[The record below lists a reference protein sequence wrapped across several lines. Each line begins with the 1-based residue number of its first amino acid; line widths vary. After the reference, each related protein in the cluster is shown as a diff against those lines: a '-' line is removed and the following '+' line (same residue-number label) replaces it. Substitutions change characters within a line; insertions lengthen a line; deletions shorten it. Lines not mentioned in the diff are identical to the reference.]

1 MIQKLSIRNFKSV
14 RELDLSCRRVNVFIG
29 EPNTGKTNI
38 LEAMGL
44 RCSGCLRSA
53 SEVLRA
59 AAASDLFYDQDTT
72 KNIAVVFDDAP
83 MVVPLVVQED
93 REYLAGIHAPGVRS
107 HQAFRMSSSLEAE
120 PETFDLLDENTV
132 PEASL
137 YLFKNFIPSDTTGN
151 GRLNTPFGG
160 NLLHLLYSSKEARQ
174 TASGFLGS
182 SGFRLNVDY
191 TDKRLR
197 VSKLVDD
204 VLISFPY
211 TACSETL
218 RRMVF
223 HHLAI
228 DTNKDAI
235 LVFDEPEAHAYPPY
249 TKILAEKIALD
260 DRGNQFFLTTHSPY
274 MLDSLISKT
283 PAADLNIILCRM
295 ENFETKAYVMTEEQ
309 KVQIM
314 EWSMDAFF
322 NFDRLLPEV
331 E

>member
-14 RELDLSCRRVNVFIG
+14 RELDMSCRRVNVFIG

-38 LEAMGL
+38 VEAMGL
-44 RCSGCLRSA
+44 RCGGCLLHAVEVFRA
-53 SEVLRA
+53 SSFADLTTNQDASLQVGIGLDDRWVIIRTQDEEVL
-59 AAASDLFYDQDTT
+59 
-72 KNIAVVFDDAP
+72 
-83 MVVPLVVQED
+83 
-93 REYLAGIHAPGVRS
+93 GIHELPGGGG
-107 HQAFRMSSSLEAE
+107 HQAFRLTTDLNAE
-120 PETFDLLDENTV
+120 PETFSLTDQGKA
-132 PEASL
+132 PEASY
-137 YLFKNFIPSDTTGN
+137 YLFNNSVPGGAQSN
-151 GRLNTPFGG
+151 GRLLSPFGE
-160 NLLHLLYSSKEARQ
+160 NLLHLLYTSKEARQ
-174 TASGFLGS
+174 TASGFFGPT
-182 SGFRLNVDY
+182 GFRLNVDF

-197 VSKLVDD
+197 VSKLTDD

-283 PAADLNIILCRM
+283 PAEDLNVILCRM
-295 ENFETKAYVMTEEQ
+295 EDFETKAYVMTEEQ
-309 KVQIM
+309 KAQILD
-314 EWSMDAFF
+314 WSMDAFF
-322 NFDRLLPEV
+322 NFDRLLPER

>member
-1 MIQKLSIRNFKSV
+1 VLGVHILQ
-14 RELDLSCRRVNVFIG
+14 
-29 EPNTGKTNI
+29 TG
-38 LEAMGL
+38 G
-44 RCSGCLRSA
+44 G
-53 SEVLRA
+53 
-59 AAASDLFYDQDTT
+59 
-72 KNIAVVFDDAP
+72 
-83 MVVPLVVQED
+83 
-93 REYLAGIHAPGVRS
+93 
-107 HQAFRMSSSLEAE
+107 HQAFRLSSDLSAK
-120 PETFDLLDENTV
+120 PETFSLTDQGSV
-132 PEASL
+132 PESSY
-137 YLFKNFIPSDTTGN
+137 YLFANSPSADTQDN
-151 GRLNTPFGG
+151 GRLLPPFGG

-174 TASGFLGS
+174 TASGFFGTS
-182 SGFRLNVDY
+182 NFRLNVDF

-197 VSKLVDD
+197 VSKLADD

-223 HHLAI
+223 YHLSI
-228 DTNKDAI
+228 DTNKESI

-283 PAADLNIILCRM
+283 PAEDLNIILCRM

-309 KVQIM
+309 KMQIM

-322 NFDRLLPEV
+322 NFDRLLPER

>member
-38 LEAMGL
+38 LEAMSLGCGTAVSRAKQVTRTDSPGELFFNNNPSEAVSVGL
-44 RCSGCLRSA
+44 DHLEITLYPYGEHWELGLYEGDEDPIATALLNSSHEIYRGTALTQKPWAWLTKYYLFSTEAKPSTSATGILEPPFGQNLATLLLGNKEVRQMVAQFLLRSGLKIRVDSGSKTLA
-53 SEVLRA
+53 VAREI
-59 AAASDLFYDQDTT
+59 DDTF
-72 KNIAVVFDDAP
+72 V
-83 MVVPLVVQED
+83 
-93 REYLAGIHAPGVRS
+93 
-107 HQAFRMSSSLEAE
+107 
-120 PETFDLLDENTV
+120 
-132 PEASL
+132 
-137 YLFKNFIPSDTTGN
+137 
-151 GRLNTPFGG
+151 
-160 NLLHLLYSSKEARQ
+160 
-174 TASGFLGS
+174 
-182 SGFRLNVDY
+182 
-191 TDKRLR
+191 
-197 VSKLVDD
+197 
-204 VLISFPY
+204 SFPFLS
-211 TACSETL
+211 CSETL

-228 DTNKDAI
+228 ETNERSV

-283 PAADLNIILCRM
+283 PAEDLNIILCRM

-322 NFDRLLPEV
+322 NFDRLLPEM